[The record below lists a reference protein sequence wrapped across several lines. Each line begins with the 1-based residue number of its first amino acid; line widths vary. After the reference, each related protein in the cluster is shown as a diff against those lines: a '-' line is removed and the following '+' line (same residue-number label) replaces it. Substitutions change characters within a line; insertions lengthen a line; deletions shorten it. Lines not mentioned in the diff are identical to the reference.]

1 MFTEAD
7 VVKKLSQIP
16 IQMPKVRA
24 LSQQM
29 IISSQHVRLFEN
41 IDESLLKLDEKSIQ
55 EISSEMKKRKE
66 ELGGSIFKSNYL
78 VNTNINVPS
87 NKPRPSLALT
97 AVTTTSRAKSSRK
110 SSSNTSRVN
119 KQTTTLKS
127 ETGDEKSVDLRAK
140 SPRAQ
145 SELNPIFI
153 QSLLK
158 ESKMKVRNRMLYQ
171 DKNYIFPLRQSVCWW
186 RKCQRQPI
194 SVM

>member
-1 MFTEAD
+1 M
-7 VVKKLSQIP
+7 VKKLSQIP
-16 IQMPKVRA
+16 LQMPKVRA

-29 IISSQHVRLFEN
+29 IISNVQHVRLFEN

-55 EISSEMKKRKE
+55 EISCEMKKRKE
-66 ELGGSIFKSNYL
+66 ELAGSIFKSSYL

-97 AVTTTSRAKSSRK
+97 AVTTTSRTKSSRK

-119 KQTTTLKS
+119 KQTTAALKAD
-127 ETGDEKSVDLRAK
+127 TGDSAEKSVELRAK

-158 ESKMKVRNRMLYQ
+158 ESKMKVRHRITHLVHN
-171 DKNYIFPLRQSVCWW
+171 
-186 RKCQRQPI
+186 
-194 SVM
+194 